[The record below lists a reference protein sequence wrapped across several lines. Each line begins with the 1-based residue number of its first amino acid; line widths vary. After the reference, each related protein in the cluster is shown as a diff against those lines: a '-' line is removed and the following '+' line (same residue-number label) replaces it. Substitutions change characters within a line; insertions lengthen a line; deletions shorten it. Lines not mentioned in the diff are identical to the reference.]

1 MASHLGGHHFF
12 KVVLEDAT
20 RSGKLGIPA
29 AFARDYGNYLSNP
42 VFVKVPNGEIW
53 ELELVKCDGK
63 MWFRNGWL
71 NFAEHYSVEPGH
83 FLVFRY
89 EGGCQFHVII
99 CDRTATEIEYPDV
112 KHEVKTEE
120 SEGDEPVNII
130 NGISDGPREKPGMQC
145 PRPHKTMRPN
155 VPKFEPMP
163 AGSSAGAG
171 ETRPNTVCRMK
182 SDEKYMA
189 LQRVR
194 SAFKSTNPFFLVF
207 MQPSY
212 VGPNTKR
219 GGSMGI
225 PKEFSRLYLKDR
237 GNVVLCDSNGK
248 TWATEY
254 MSTIGSNGRAYVK
267 LCNGWDVFVGDKNIQ
282 VGDVCAFELINRKE
296 ISFEVFVFEGR
307 KSYFHGSEA
316 FTDIPR
322 PAKSETGTLSF
333 THRQFQQPLEASE
346 TASGSTLIACEAALQ
361 KALAFTSENP
371 YFVVVLRASYV
382 YNSLCIPHHFS
393 RKHFESTAV
402 DIDINL
408 CLPNGKSW
416 PAKYHQRSN
425 IRSPNGRI
433 CNGWRAFVDDNNL
446 QVGDVCV
453 LEMTNHDTKISFK
466 VHIFQA
472 IADANCHRSKGFS
485 QKPSCSTPESPKVD
499 REMASTSRSP
509 LFKRVVLPL
518 HLKEKRLY
526 SGNWFVQDIP
536 YAFVEQCLKPDMEMV
551 RLKVEDRWW
560 PVKIT
565 SNRQRRQAK
574 FTRGWI
580 EFARDN
586 TLRQGDVCVYELD
599 TVVHDLLKVSISR
612 SCH

>member
-1 MASHLGGHHFF
+1 MASLLGGGHQPHHFF
-12 KVVLEDAT
+12 KIVLEEAT

-29 AFARDYGNYLSNP
+29 SFVRDYGNNLSNP
-42 VFVKVPNGEIW
+42 VFFKVPNGEIW

-63 MWFRNGWL
+63 MWFGNGWL
-71 NFAEHYSVEPGH
+71 NFAEHYSVAPGH
-83 FLVFRY
+83 FLAFRY
-89 EGGCQFHVII
+89 EGGCHFHVII
-99 CDRTATEIEYPDV
+99 CDRTATEIEYPGV
-112 KHEVKTEE
+112 KQQVKIEK
-120 SEGDEPVNII
+120 SVNII
-130 NGISDGPREKPGMQC
+130 NGISNGSREKPELQC

-163 AGSSAGAG
+163 AGSSAGTG
-171 ETRPNTVCRMK
+171 EETRPDTVCREK
-182 SDEKYMA
+182 SDGKSMA

-212 VGPNTKR
+212 VGRNTKK
-219 GGSMGI
+219 GCFVGI
-225 PKEFSRLYLKDR
+225 PTEFSRLYLKDR
-237 GNVVLCDSNGK
+237 GDVVLCDSNGK

-254 MSTIGSNGRAYVK
+254 MSTIGRNGRAYVR
-267 LCNGWDVFVGDKNIQ
+267 LCNGWDAFVGDKNIQ
-282 VGDVCAFELINRKE
+282 VGDVCAFELINRRE
-296 ISFEVFVFEGR
+296 ISFKVFIFEGK
-307 KSYFHGSEA
+307 KSYFHGSQA
-316 FTDIPR
+316 FTDVP
-322 PAKSETGTLSF
+322 SETGTLSS
-333 THRQFQQPLEASE
+333 THRQCQQPLEAGE
-346 TASGSTLIACEAALQ
+346 TAFGSTLIARETAVQ

-382 YNSLCIPHHFS
+382 NNSLCIPHHFS
-393 RKHFESTAV
+393 RIHFESTTI
-402 DIDINL
+402 DIDIDL
-408 CLPNGKSW
+408 CLSNGKSW

-453 LEMTNHDTKISFK
+453 LEMTDHNAKISFK

-472 IADANCHRSKGFS
+472 IADANCHPWNGFS
-485 QKPSCSTPESPKVD
+485 EKPLCSTPQSPKVD
-499 REMASTSRSP
+499 TEMASTSRSP

-518 HLKEKRLY
+518 HLMEKRL
-526 SGNWFVQDIP
+526 GIP
-536 YAFVEQCLKPDMEMV
+536 YAFVEQYLKADTKMV

-565 SNRQRRQAK
+565 SNHQHRQAK

-586 TLRQGDVCVYELD
+586 LLRQGDICVYELD
-599 TVVHDLLKVSISR
+599 TVVHGLLKVSISR

>member
-29 AFARDYGNYLSNP
+29 AFARDYGNSLSNP
-42 VFVKVPNGEIW
+42 VFIKVPNGVIW

-99 CDRTATEIEYPDV
+99 FDRTATEIEYPDV
-112 KHEVKTEE
+112 KQEVKIEE
-120 SEGDEPVNII
+120 SEDDEPVNII
-130 NGISDGPREKPGMQC
+130 NGISDDPREKPGLQC
-145 PRPHKTMRPN
+145 PRPHKMMRPN

-163 AGSSAGAG
+163 AGSSAGTG

-182 SDEKYMA
+182 SDEKSMA

-219 GGSMGI
+219 GCSMGI
-225 PKEFSRLYLKDR
+225 PKQFSRLYLKDR
-237 GNVVLCDSNGK
+237 GNVVLCDSDGK

-267 LCNGWDVFVGDKNIQ
+267 LCNGWDAFVGDKNIQ
-282 VGDVCAFELINRKE
+282 VGDVCAFELINGKE
-296 ISFEVFVFEGR
+296 ISFEVFIFEGK
-307 KSYFHGSEA
+307 KSYFHGSQA

-322 PAKSETGTLSF
+322 QAKSETGTLSF
-333 THRQFQQPLEASE
+333 THRQCQQPLEASE
-346 TASGSTLIACEAALQ
+346 TAFGSTLIACEAALQ

-382 YNSLCIPHHFS
+382 YKSLCIPHHFS

-408 CLPNGKSW
+408 CLSNGKSW

-446 QVGDVCV
+446 QVGDACV
-453 LEMTNHDTKISFK
+453 LEMTKHDTKISFK

-472 IADANCHRSKGFS
+472 IADANCHPTKGFS
-485 QKPSCSTPESPKVD
+485 QKPSCSTPQSPKVD
-499 REMASTSRSP
+499 REMASASTSRSP
-509 LFKRVVLPL
+509 LFKSVVLPL
-518 HLKEKRLY
+518 HLKEKRL
-526 SGNWFVQDIP
+526 GIP
-536 YAFVEQCLKPDMEMV
+536 YAFVEQCLKADMEMV

-565 SNRQRRQAK
+565 SNRQHRQAK

-586 TLRQGDVCVYELD
+586 TLRQGDICVYELD